1 LRHSWVGFILPWWTL
16 LDSDD
21 AYASLHV
28 NGTDRDGQ
36 NDNCA
41 AGDSG
46 FQVAFL

>member
-1 LRHSWVGFILPWWTL
+1 MQTVRSRILEAAGNVIRF
-16 LDSDD
+16 D

-28 NGTDRDGQ
+28 NGTDRDVQ
-36 NDNCA
+36 SDNCA